1 MFWVVFQLG
10 SLIGFIFLGIAAF
23 KLTPD
28 QMNAEAG
35 KFRLTPLNLTLCI
48 YLSLTYSFQHVFYQH
63 SMAISFSPLVC
74 YPRFIVGCRLAR
86 TLLFFFVDC
95 YCVVSHD
102 ALSFF
107 FTPFSSLT
115 FFVFF
120 SPPLIL

>member
-74 YPRFIVGCRLAR
+74 YPRFIVGCSLAP
-86 TLLFFFVDC
+86 TLLFLFVDC
-95 YCVVSHD
+95 YCVVSHR
-102 ALSFF
+102 AISSCISL
-107 FTPFSSLT
+107 FSSFT
-115 FFVFF
+115 FFGC
-120 SPPLIL
+120 LAQT

>member
-1 MFWVVFQLG
+1 MFWIVFQLG

-35 KFRLTPLNLTLCI
+35 EFRPTPLNLTLCL

-74 YPRFIVGCRLAR
+74 YPRFIVGRRPAC
-86 TLLFFFVDC
+86 TLVFLFVDC
-95 YCVVSHD
+95 YRVVSHD
-102 ALSFF
+102 AISYYPLLFSHVFRVLS
-107 FTPFSSLT
+107 SALD
-115 FFVFF
+115 
-120 SPPLIL
+120 L